1 MFTTLPNIMRAR
13 PWTAKFLFSWAAL
26 LALVGC
32 ATTHQPP
39 KPPTVAIA
47 VGPVAGA
54 APTAEHLTRI
64 HQALQPEFAR
74 IGLAMAGTR
83 AEADF
88 VATVS
93 FDPTAGPNGRI
104 VVNGIEP
111 TAKFRTAT
119 DDGDTPE
126 AREWRRRQ
134 HEIELWME
142 RQHRPD
148 PSYQ

>member
-1 MFTTLPNIMRAR
+1 MRAR
-13 PWTAKFLFSWAAL
+13 PWAAKFLLSWAAL

-32 ATTHQPP
+32 ATSRQASRQPA
-39 KPPTVAIA
+39 VAIA
-47 VGPVAGA
+47 VGLIAGGPPSA
-54 APTAEHLTRI
+54 GDLARI
-64 HQALQPEFAR
+64 HRALQPEFAR

-93 FDPTAGPNGRI
+93 FDPTAGPDGRI

-111 TAKFRTAT
+111 TAKFRAAT

-134 HEIELWME
+134 REIELWME
-142 RQHRPD
+142 RQNRPD
-148 PSYQ
+148 PSFQ